1 MGHVK
6 PGGEAGPG
14 LARIRPARLPED
26 VDAIAA
32 LDISF
37 DTDVIFAPR
46 FGDAQISLEEVRLDA
61 PLTKSFPLNDLHDP
75 IMPWT
80 IGLVATAADERV
92 IGFLAAEFRA
102 WNRRLVL
109 WHLYV
114 DRAFRGKGVARSLVD
129 AVQTHAERSGALHIW
144 LETSNLNVPGVKAYG
159 QMGFILSG
167 LDATLYDGTSSE
179 GEFALFL
186 SRPVKTG
193 ARR

>member
-6 PGGEAGPG
+6 PGGSAGAN
-14 LARIRPARLPED
+14 LTRIRPARLPHD
-26 VDAIAA
+26 ADAIAA

-37 DTDVIFAPR
+37 DTDVIFTPR
-46 FGDAQISLEEVRLDA
+46 LGDGQISLEEVRLEA
-61 PLTKSFPLNDLHDP
+61 PITKSFPLNDLHDP

-80 IGLVATAADERV
+80 IGLVAIDANERV
-92 IGFLAAEFRA
+92 IGFVAAEFRA

-114 DRAFRGKGVARSLVD
+114 DRQFRGKGVARSLVE
-129 AVQTHAERSGALHIW
+129 AVQSHAERAGALHIW

-159 QMGFILSG
+159 QMGFHLSG
-167 LDATLYDGTSSE
+167 LDTTLYDGTSAE

-186 SRPVKTG
+186 SRAVKASG
-193 ARR
+193 

>member
-6 PGGEAGPG
+6 PGGSTGPN
-14 LARIRPARLPED
+14 LIRTRPARLPHD
-26 VDAIAA
+26 VEAIAA

-37 DTDVIFAPR
+37 DTDVIFAAR
-46 FGDAQISLEEVRLDA
+46 FDDGRISLEEVRLDA
-61 PLTKSFPLNDLHDP
+61 PITKSFPLNDLHDP

-80 IGLVATAADERV
+80 IGLVAIDENERV
-92 IGFLAAEFRA
+92 IGFVAAEFRA

-114 DRAFRGKGVARSLVD
+114 DRQFRGKGVARSLVD
-129 AVQTHAERSGALHIW
+129 AVQANAERAGALHIW

-159 QMGFILSG
+159 QMGFHLSG
-167 LDATLYDGTSSE
+167 LDTTLYDGTSAE

-186 SRPVKTG
+186 SRAVKASG
-193 ARR
+193 

>member
-6 PGGEAGPG
+6 PGGSAGAK
-14 LARIRPARLPED
+14 LTRIRPARLPHD
-26 VDAIAA
+26 ADAIAA

-37 DTDVIFAPR
+37 DTDVIFTPR
-46 FGDAQISLEEVRLDA
+46 FGDGQISLEEMRLTE
-61 PLTKSFPLNDLHDP
+61 PITKSFPLNDLHDP

-80 IGLVATAADERV
+80 IALVAVAEDDRV
-92 IGFLAAEFRA
+92 IGFVAAEFRA

-114 DRAFRGKGVARSLVD
+114 DRQSRGKGVARTLVD
-129 AVQTHAERSGALHIW
+129 AIHAPADRAGALHIW

-167 LDATLYDGTSSE
+167 LDATLYDGTSSQ

-186 SRPVKTG
+186 SRPVK
-193 ARR
+193 ASE